1 MRPQCFPRR
10 IKGSQA
16 SGIHRTDVLLILTL
30 SVALFAVAFY
40 ARNKYSNSDPLGCL
54 LTSQAIIEQGTIRL
68 DAYEDTLVEH
78 RNLYGG
84 RIIRRHDHWYYYFPL
99 GTCLYSTPFVWVA
112 NSAGMDMS
120 HVVSNAPVDDFA
132 LQNVIAALSVA
143 VCTAL
148 IYGVCR
154 CFFAPAY
161 SAGFSLAFSLGSPI
175 MSTMG
180 TALWSLNFEVLFLLL
195 STLLLVRDQQQ
206 KGNLNTYLLGFF
218 MFSAYLCRPTS
229 AIFITLVLL
238 YVLSDKAFGE
248 FVKLAATLL
257 LLFAAFV
264 TFSRLEYQQTLPPYY
279 APQRIAQSDHFV
291 IALYG
296 NLLSPAR
303 GLLVYCPYLLVT
315 IVGIFLGYRSLTRS
329 WLFWLASAWF
339 VLHLIAISR
348 FPHWW
353 GGHSYG
359 PRLLTDVMPAWIL
372 LTLLVWEHT
381 GLTASIT
388 LRRATSAIFLG
399 LSLIS
404 IAMHTYQGLYNPV
417 TGLWNTSPN
426 IDSYP
431 EYLFDWKYPQ
441 FMATPERLQERL
453 ELHQERYE

>member
-1 MRPQCFPRR
+1 
-10 IKGSQA
+10 
-16 SGIHRTDVLLILTL
+16 
-30 SVALFAVAFY
+30 
-40 ARNKYSNSDPLGCL
+40 
-54 LTSQAIIEQGTIRL
+54 
-68 DAYEDTLVEH
+68 
-78 RNLYGG
+78 
-84 RIIRRHDHWYYYFPL
+84 
-99 GTCLYSTPFVWVA
+99 
-112 NSAGMDMS
+112 MDMS